1 MHIGSFQKIGPNY
14 VGRIYTL
21 GLDLAVVLV
30 PAEPSDADN
39 APDWRVHI
47 GENETGPEAGAGWD
61 RTGDKAG
68 RFISLQLDCPTFP
81 QPIRARLFKSDR
93 HAGLHD
99 LAWTRAQPQTEKAD

>member
-14 VGRIYTL
+14 AGRIYTL
-21 GLDLAVVLV
+21 GIDLALVIV

-47 GENETGPEAGAGWD
+47 GENAAGPEAGAGWD

-68 RFISLQLDCPTFP
+68 RFISLLLDCPTFA
-81 QPIRARLFKSDR
+81 QPIRARLFRSDR
-93 HAGLHD
+93 QDGLHE
-99 LAWTRAQPQTEKAD
+99 LAWTRPQPQAEKAE